1 MEIAWM
7 STFSWIED
15 DPTGFGFLVWSSDK
29 MFYLTRGAGAGNFIK
44 RELGIGYIKHSVY
57 NEVRN
62 RFGKEGVD
70 AFIKAMQKGVV
81 GPKGEQGIKRLAG
94 KGITIGNRTYQYEI
108 KVKSKVYG
116 DWRIYG
122 NYDEKLGKY
131 LFDYFD
137 KGFH

>member
-1 MEIAWM
+1 M
-7 STFSWIED
+7 
-15 DPTGFGFLVWSSDK
+15 PL
-29 MFYLTRGAGAGNFIK
+29 L
-44 RELGIGYIKHSVY
+44 
-57 NEVRN
+57 
-62 RFGKEGVD
+62 
-70 AFIKAMQKGVV
+70 MQKGVV

-116 DWRIYG
+116 DRRIYG